1 MKYLYDIII
10 MAVDRICKNISKLE
24 CWKMARIGQDIF
36 CPKVDQKTINETN
49 NTVLS
54 FKDTLKRFVKNLIDR
69 KASMYNYE
77 YTKKTDDALPS
88 YDKYKHKLFALFSAK
103 YAHYYVE
110 HEKHNEGMLSAHK
123 GNSGRCN
130 KVSPYGSNISGSQLQ
145 SQESVPVI
153 GLSIDGTNFSQI
165 QHKSSSVEFDF
176 KAKYQQI
183 GRVNSSYQ
191 EIQIKDVNG
200 NVKNFQKKNT
210 SGNDNS
216 CLLHA
221 IISTVNGLGV
231 PSNFRI
237 NYPDDY
243 ITKYA
248 RYLRD
253 QMIKEW
259 QNRDQENGILQD
271 NKSQYA
277 MLMKENLSLLRC
289 VDMPISDAQIMN
301 ILTNNEMLE
310 NVYVWLL
317 LYMIE
322 KNTGQK
328 WRVVICSDSN
338 GIVEIPAYTEDVKDQ
353 KDKIECSHTIFIHH
367 NSWINP
373 GTNEQS
379 GHFSAYEEVNT
390 KAK

>member
-10 MAVDRICKNISKLE
+10 MAVDSTCKNISKLD
-24 CWKMARIGQDIF
+24 CWKSAKIGQGIF

-77 YTKKTDDALPS
+77 FTKKQDDALPS

-103 YAHYYVE
+103 YAHYYVV
-110 HEKHNEGMLSAHK
+110 HEKYNEE
-123 GNSGRCN
+123 N
-130 KVSPYGSNISGSQLQ
+130 
-145 SQESVPVI
+145 
-153 GLSIDGTNFSQI
+153 GTNCSQI

-176 KAKYQQI
+176 NAKYQQI
-183 GRVNSSYQ
+183 GMVNSSYQ

-200 NVKNFQKKNT
+200 NWKNFQTKNT

-231 PSNFRI
+231 PSNFLTDPQYFVYHRWKRKSDG
-237 NYPDDY
+237 NPL
-243 ITKYA
+243 TETEQYA
-248 RYLRD
+248 RYLRY
-253 QMIKEW
+253 QMIKELT
-259 QNRDQENGILQD
+259 QLIDAEGVRINDHGNEYLQLVND
-271 NKSQYA
+271 AFMGYSADGCLKPAEKLMSDLKNNQMLDYA
-277 MLMKENLSLLRC
+277 SAL
-289 VDMPISDAQIMN
+289 
-301 ILTNNEMLE
+301 
-310 NVYVWLL
+310 LL

-322 KNTGQK
+322 KNTGPK
-328 WRVVICSDSN
+328 WRVIICSDRTGVVSSFPEYPDN
-338 GIVEIPAYTEDVKDQ
+338 ENDKDECERTIV
-353 KDKIECSHTIFIHH
+353 IHH
-367 NSWINP
+367 RK
-373 GTNEQS
+373 
-379 GHFSAYEEVNT
+379 GHFSAYKEENT